1 MPDRRPRPDRQTPA
15 RDKICKACGRY
26 FFRTEDRTQDWDIA
40 RYCSPQC
47 SGIHAGERIPELKSA
62 ILSLLQERDPG
73 KSICPSEAAKLVG
86 GTATRRD
93 WETLMEPARDAAR
106 QLSKAGRILIT
117 QKGKPVD
124 PEKTKGPI
132 RLHLV

>member
-1 MPDRRPRPDRQTPA
+1 MPDRRPKPDRETPA
-15 RDKICKACGRY
+15 REKICKACGRY
-26 FFRTEDRTQDWDIA
+26 FSRTEDRTQDWDIA
-40 RYCSPQC
+40 RYCSPKC
-47 SGIHAGERIPELKSA
+47 SGIGAGERIPELKSA

-86 GTATRRD
+86 GKASRHN

-106 QLSKAGRILIT
+106 QLAKAGRILIT

-124 PEKTKGPI
+124 PAKAKGPI
-132 RLHLV
+132 RLQLV